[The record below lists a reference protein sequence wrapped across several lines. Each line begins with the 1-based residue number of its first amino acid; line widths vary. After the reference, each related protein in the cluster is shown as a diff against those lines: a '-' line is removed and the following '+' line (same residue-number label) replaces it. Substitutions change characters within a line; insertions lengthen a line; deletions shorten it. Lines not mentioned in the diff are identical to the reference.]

1 MTNWQPSFSITLRLG
16 RQTNHKTHQHPRP
29 RRRDDDCRE
38 RLDGEWKMVGNKDL
52 ELTSGGSAAGM
63 TGSASI
69 SSAMIWSAEEMD
81 IYEMEEWDNDKE
93 R

>member
-1 MTNWQPSFSITLRLG
+1 
-16 RQTNHKTHQHPRP
+16 
-29 RRRDDDCRE
+29 
-38 RLDGEWKMVGNKDL
+38 MVGNKDL